1 MIRISAYLLSSAIG
15 SVIMFPQL
23 IMFFFSFFYSCAC
36 HRARPIPTT
45 RSLRRICR
53 WTMNVKRSAGRPN
66 AWPWPNSTRPEW
78 VPFFFFCCAA
88 KPTGIENNFLLSLSL
103 PHSPFFFFL
112 PPPRRAASGWRRDF
126 CSFLPM
132 ILLLLSF
139 FFFLPVCVFVLWS
152 SRSFPLVLLTLV
164 SLLSLIPRAASSGS
178 LLGCCWRGPCLIDW
192 IDVVCL
198 SLLFPFFLTAFSP
211 WETDQA
217 GGFRREDQR
226 VVRRDDRWRLARS
239 RQRRLLQRPRF
250 LTYQGTTSTRL
261 YLFLLLLFFLF
272 SPCTHKHEAYKRR
285 LVLVSQSPP
294 SLLAPL
300 LSIHPHAGTIDPYY
314 PPLASLSL
322 SLAPCDGASSCSLID
337 EAPSR
342 VPTAPYRLPLSLS
355 GRV

>member
-1 MIRISAYLLSSAIG
+1 MTSGFLLFSPNDSS
-15 SVIMFPQL
+15 
-23 IMFFFSFFYSCAC
+23 SFF
-36 HRARPIPTT
+36 
-45 RSLRRICR
+45 L
-53 WTMNVKRSAGRPN
+53 
-66 AWPWPNSTRPEW
+66 
-78 VPFFFFCCAA
+78 
-88 KPTGIENNFLLSLSL
+88 FL
-103 PHSPFFFFL
+103 F
-112 PPPRRAASGWRRDF
+112 A
-126 CSFLPM
+126 
-132 ILLLLSF
+132 
-139 FFFLPVCVFVLWS
+139 CVFVLWS

-272 SPCTHKHEAYKRR
+272 FSPRVHTNTRHTNV
-285 LVLVSQSPP
+285 VLYLSLNPP